1 MDTSVEATIH
11 MKTLIVLAREHE
23 AIERI
28 VTRLEHELDTLTRTG
43 ELDGEALQRMLE
55 FFEQAVDGHHQ
66 ESEERVLLPRLLL
79 RAQGDEAALVRSLLR
94 DHGEQRTFL
103 GILRDNL
110 EGAAYGEPG
119 CRAAVARF
127 GRLYIA
133 HHREHSQWEHT
144 TLFALA
150 KKLLDEEDDL
160 TALRELARL
169 DRDWGSSVVAVAR
182 DLEAWL
188 DQRLVAA

>member
-1 MDTSVEATIH
+1 

-28 VTRLEHELDTLTRTG
+28 VTRLEHALDVLGRSG

-79 RAQGDEAALVRSLLR
+79 RAKGDETALVRSLLV

-150 KKLLDEEDDL
+150 KKLLDERDDL
-160 TALRELARL
+160 DALRELARL
-169 DRDWGSSVVAVAR
+169 DRDWGGSVVRSAHT
-182 DLEAWL
+182 LEAWL

>member
-1 MDTSVEATIH
+1 MDTSVEAKTH

-79 RAQGDEAALVRSLLR
+79 RAQGDEAALVRSLLV

-103 GILRDNL
+103 EDGDTVRLAGRCTRDGFRPIGFGPCEATVL
-110 EGAAYGEPG
+110 P
-119 CRAAVARF
+119 AV
-127 GRLYIA
+127 
-133 HHREHSQWEHT
+133 QP
-144 TLFALA
+144 
-150 KKLLDEEDDL
+150 
-160 TALRELARL
+160 
-169 DRDWGSSVVAVAR
+169 
-182 DLEAWL
+182 
-188 DQRLVAA
+188 